1 MFVRGVEYIL
11 LGILIFF
18 AVIEL
23 IALIIG
29 TRMTRTVTSAVAQLY
44 DATKNVDRGDFSHR
58 IPVKSTDQL
67 AQLSLVVQFDDG
79 VHREADSGAEGKA
92 ASGR

>member
-1 MFVRGVEYIL
+1 MDWKTGERAPAGALVRVQHPAFCSLQPLVRRAGRFARGVEYIL

-29 TRMTRTVTSAVAQLY
+29 TRMTSTVTGAVAQLY
-44 DATKNVDRGDFSHR
+44 DATTMS
-58 IPVKSTDQL
+58 I
-67 AQLSLVVQFDDG
+67 
-79 VHREADSGAEGKA
+79 A
-92 ASGR
+92 ATSATAFR